1 MVVFRRSQV
10 EVSLQQFEKT
20 LHVISSPSAII
31 EHPRQVIECL
41 TKAANVIQ
49 HGIVDLHEL

>member
-1 MVVFRRSQV
+1 MVVVRRSQV